1 MKTIGIVAEYN
12 PFHLGHAL
20 QIRESRSRAQ
30 SEGEETAVIAVM
42 SGDFVQRGE
51 AAVFSKYARAEAA
64 CRSGADLVVELPLPW
79 ALASAEGFARG
90 AAAMLAELGAEV
102 LSFGCETE
110 ERPAGCVAPEREK
123 TDPDA
128 ETAAAQARLRE
139 LEQTADLFTSPEFTE
154 AVLQRLKTEPEQSFA
169 AARQA
174 CAETKLGKALPFLQ
188 QPNSI
193 LALEYLKAIR
203 ELRLP
208 LKPMAIPRRGAG
220 HDERGENPI
229 PSASEL
235 RDRLRGGRGTE
246 GFVPSEAEEIFRR
259 EEREGRA
266 VLDAGE
272 QGRLL
277 MARLRWLKEE
287 DFRNL
292 PDAGDGLGNRLY
304 AAVQGAVCF
313 DDILRAA
320 ATRRY
325 PLSRIRRLCLCA
337 ALGIPAG
344 AAAGKPP
351 FARILALNERGR
363 SILRDAQERR
373 AHSECGIHLLSK
385 PAHVRE
391 LDVRAQAIFEMGAQ
405 AHDFYTLL
413 YPEEGQRLCGEDW
426 RRGPVICS

>member
-20 QIRESRSRAQ
+20 QIRESRRRVQ
-30 SEGEETAVIAVM
+30 SDGEETAVIAVM

-90 AAAMLAELGAEV
+90 AVTMLAELGAEV

-110 ERPAGCVAPEREK
+110 ERPAGSASPAREK
-123 TDPDA
+123 TEPDA
-128 ETAAAQARLRE
+128 ETAAAQTRLRE
-139 LEQTADLFTSPEFTE
+139 LEQTAELLMSPEFTE

-174 CAETKLGKALPFLQ
+174 CAEIKLGKALPFLQ

-208 LKPMAIPRRGAG
+208 LLPMVIPRRGAG

-246 GFVPSEAEEIFRR
+246 GFMPSEAEEIFRR

-266 VLDAGE
+266 VLDMGE

-277 MARLRWLKEE
+277 LSRLRWLKEE

-304 AAVQGAVCF
+304 AAVRRAVCF

-373 AHSECGIHLLSK
+373 EKSGSGIPLLSK

-391 LDVRAQAIFEMGAQ
+391 LDGGAQAIFEMGAQ

-413 YPEEGQRLCGEDW
+413 YPEKGQRLCGEDW